1 MPDRTYYVYI
11 MASRSRNLYT
21 GMTNALE
28 RRVYEHKR
36 GLIPGFTR
44 KYHIGRLVYY
54 EAFQDVRAA
63 IAREKQIKAWTR
75 AKRIALIES
84 QNPTWHDLAE
94 DAAKRWKRVEAALR
108 REASKPS
115 RNADPSSAKRTA
127 NSG

>member
-1 MPDRTYYVYI
+1 MGDRIYYVYI

-21 GMTNALE
+21 GMTNTLE
-28 RRVYEHKR
+28 RRVYQHKR

-44 KYHIGRLVYY
+44 RYRLERLVYY

-84 QNPTWHDLAE
+84 RNPTWHDFAE
-94 DAAKRWKRVEAALR
+94 DAAKRWERVEAALN
-108 REASKPS
+108 REASKAK
-115 RNADPSSAKRTA
+115 RNADPSLR
-127 NSG
+127 SG